1 MNNMIINILLKI
13 TFDYCMQPYFSLGWS
28 KGNPVWFRLEST
40 SSTVLLLR
48 IDRAQHNSFELLVI
62 LTISALYFHLIYEN
76 TDVCKTRTNNFKK

>member
-1 MNNMIINILLKI
+1 
-13 TFDYCMQPYFSLGWS
+13 MQPYFSLGWS

-62 LTISALYFHLIYEN
+62 LTISALYFYLIYEN
-76 TDVCKTRTNNFKK
+76 TDVCKTRTNNFKKELAFFL